1 MREGNL
7 RVLIGWKEVA
17 SYLNCSIST
26 AGRRA
31 ADGLPVFRVGG
42 SVRAFAD
49 DIDRWLEGERLRK
62 LEEPLSGSLDS
73 PGVIVDEENLL
84 DTVTAIGRE
93 KKGHRYAIIPLGVDT
108 SDYER
113 IERRLASAE
122 EKYRWLLETVPVWI
136 WETDAAGEYNYS
148 NVAVADIL
156 GYRPEELAGF
166 RPDDFLLAPEEA
178 ERCHR
183 AMESLRSERKVVRD
197 LRCRYNH
204 RDGTERWLETD
215 AEPIFDGAG
224 DFAGIR
230 GVSRD
235 VTERRRAEEK
245 EKEHLRIL
253 SFLSA
258 TAMDFVEYP
267 LDKDL
272 FPYIAEK
279 LAELAG
285 DAAVVVCSYDKAS
298 GRFQLKAI
306 EGFGDK
312 AAWVSELLGRDLLG
326 ATFPS
331 SPKVKEYLLGGK
343 LHKTSANVSELTGGD
358 ISKRLGRE
366 LQARLGLGSIY
377 VMGITKY
384 DELLGA
390 VGIITG
396 PGGKLANADA
406 VEAFV
411 NQASV
416 AAQRKKAE
424 EALVRA
430 AEEWRRTF
438 DAVPDMILF
447 VGRDGRVVRA
457 NRAAAQRVGGKWED
471 VIGRSCCRVVH
482 GREESPEECPLP
494 DIFDGAEERRFKGV
508 YAEGLGAYFDFNF
521 APVEGNGLAG
531 AGAVMVGRDVTDK
544 LRAEQARERERKAFR
559 IIAEAAVKARGV
571 RAMCERVVAGLG
583 EALGFELGTVRLYD
597 EDAGTLV
604 RAASCGMSRD
614 EVDAYLPVQRLD
626 DKRYIAAHVAR
637 ERRPIFAPDVGEHGI
652 AKTHKARI
660 KKLGLASLIAW
671 PIIGNG
677 GALLGVMMLGSR
689 TPKDIPVEDR
699 VLFEAVGGMFGT
711 VLERRRAEER
721 LRKSEAKHRLLLESI
736 GSPVLALDPDMTIL
750 YCNGAYAEFVGRPPE
765 ELEGK
770 KLLELFP
777 DFAGTPSYA
786 AYARALEAGTPQ
798 DAEGRYA
805 DAYLRTSVFPMPW
818 GILAVASDITDRRRA
833 EEALRESEEKFRN
846 LAEES
851 PNMIFINKDGKV
863 IYANKKCEDAL
874 GYGREEFY
882 DPAFDFLKL
891 VAPAHREAVER
902 NFAAHIKG
910 VDMPPLEYSLRAK
923 TGGTIDA
930 ILTTKLISYGGASA
944 ILGIVTDIS
953 ARKRTEE
960 ALRESEARF
969 RAAIESL
976 PFDFFV
982 LDENGRYVVSNSTC
996 RENWGDVTG
1005 KCVEEV
1011 GADPETVALW
1021 LDNNRRAF
1029 AGEAVRGEVSFRVKG
1044 EERHYQNVISPVRD
1058 GDAVRGI
1065 LGVNIDITERKRA
1078 EDQIREAMR
1087 EKEAIL
1093 SSMVEQ
1099 IVCHDADMRILWAN
1113 AAAEAAVGAAAG
1125 ELVGRPCYEVW
1136 HGRKDVCPGCP
1147 VAETFATGERH
1158 EAEMTTPEGKVC
1170 FVRGYPVKDEDGT
1183 VKYAFEVALDVTERR
1198 RAEEALRDSEERYR
1212 GLFEKSPLSVTLVD
1226 PSGVV
1231 VDLNRATEE
1240 LIGYAKEEVVGKRF
1254 EEIPTLEAGDV
1265 PRMRENFAK
1274 LLRGEEVEAY
1284 ELVMTSKRG
1293 KKRRIEVVNCPW
1305 TRNGQTV
1312 GIQVIAMDAGGRPA
1326 PP

>member
-1 MREGNL
+1 MKEGNL

-62 LEEPLSGSLDS
+62 LEERSSGSLDS
-73 PGVIVDEENLL
+73 PGIVVNEEDLL

-108 SDYER
+108 SDYEH

-136 WETDAAGEYNYS
+136 WETDAGGEYNYS
-148 NVAVADIL
+148 NVAIADML
-156 GYRPEELAGF
+156 GYRPEDLAGF

-178 ERCHR
+178 EKCSR
-183 AMESLRSERKVVRD
+183 AMGSLRREKKIVRD
-197 LRCRYNH
+197 LRCRYVH

-235 VTERRRAEEK
+235 VTERKRAEEK

-285 DAAVVVCSYDKAS
+285 DAVVTVCSYDGAS
-298 GRFQLKAI
+298 GRFQLKAV
-306 EGFGDK
+306 EGLGDK
-312 AAWVSELLGRDLLG
+312 AAEVSQLWGGDPLGS
-326 ATFPS
+326 TFPM

-343 LHKTSANVSELTGGD
+343 LHKTSANISELTGGS
-358 ISKRLGRE
+358 ISKRAGRE
-366 LQARLGLGSIY
+366 IQIRLGLGSVY
-377 VMGITKY
+377 VMGITRY
-384 DELLGA
+384 GELLGA

-447 VGRDGRVVRA
+447 VGRDGKVVRA
-457 NRAAAQRVGGKWED
+457 NRAAAQRVGGKWEN
-471 VIGRSCCRVVH
+471 VVGRSCCRVVH
-482 GREESPEECPLP
+482 GREESAPGCPLS
-494 DIFDGAEERRFKGV
+494 DIFAAGEERRFKAV
-508 YAEGLGAYFDFNF
+508 YAEGLGGYFDFNF

-604 RAASCGMSRD
+604 RAASYGMGRD
-614 EVDAYLPVQRLD
+614 EIDAYLPIQRLD
-626 DKRYIAAHVAR
+626 DKKYIAAHVAR
-637 ERRPIFAPDVGEHGI
+637 ERRPIFAPDLGEDGI

-671 PIIGNG
+671 PIIGTG
-677 GALLGVMMLGSR
+677 GALLGVMQLGSR
-689 TPKDIPVEDR
+689 TPRDIPAEDR

-750 YCNGAYAEFVGRPPE
+750 YCNGAYAEFVGRPGN
-765 ELEGK
+765 ELEGR

-777 DFAGTPSYA
+777 EFAASPSFA
-786 AYARALEAGTPQ
+786 AYAQALEAGTPQ
-798 DAEGRYA
+798 EAEGRYGE
-805 DAYLRTSVFPMPW
+805 AYLRTNVFPMPW

-851 PNMIFINKDGKV
+851 PNMIFINKGGKV
-863 IYANKKCEDAL
+863 VYANKKCEDAL

-882 DPAFDFLKL
+882 APDFDFLT
-891 VAPAHREAVER
+891 VVSPTHRRAVER
-902 NFAAHIKG
+902 NFASHVKG
-910 VDMPPLEYSLRAK
+910 ADIPPLEYALETKS
-923 TGGTIDA
+923 GDTIEA
-930 ILTTKLISYGGASA
+930 ILTAKLISYEGSSA

-953 ARKRTEE
+953 ERKRTEE
-960 ALRESEARF
+960 ALRASEARF
-969 RAAIESL
+969 RAATESL

-982 LDENGRYVVSNSTC
+982 LDENGRCVISNSAC

-1005 KCVEEV
+1005 KCVDEV
-1011 GADPETVALW
+1011 GADAETVALW

-1029 AGEAVRGEVSFRVKG
+1029 AGEVVRGEVSFRVRG
-1044 EERHYQNVISPVRD
+1044 EERHYHNVISPVRD
-1058 GDAVRGI
+1058 GDDVRGI

-1078 EDQIREAMR
+1078 EDRIRDEMR

-1093 SSMVEQ
+1093 SSMVEH
-1099 IVCHDADMRILWAN
+1099 IVCHDADMRVLWAN
-1113 AAAEAAVGAAAG
+1113 AAAAAAAGAEPG

-1136 HGRKDVCPGCP
+1136 HGRDGVCPGCP
-1147 VAETFATGERH
+1147 VAKTLATGERH
-1158 EAEMTTPEGKVC
+1158 EAEMTTPEGKIC
-1170 FVRGYPVKDEDGT
+1170 FVRGYPVKDAAGN
-1183 VKYAFEVALDVTERR
+1183 VKYAFEVALDVTKRR

-1212 GLFEKSPLSVTLVD
+1212 GLFEKSPLSITLVD

-1254 EEIPTLEAGDV
+1254 EELPALEAGDV

-1274 LLRGEEVEAY
+1274 LLRGEEVEPY
-1284 ELVMTSKRG
+1284 EFVMTSKRG
-1293 KKRRIEVVNCPW
+1293 GKRRIEVVNCPW
-1305 TRNGQTV
+1305 TRDGETV
-1312 GIQVIAMDAGGRPA
+1312 GIQVITMDAGGRRGRP
-1326 PP
+1326 